1 MQINFPGQQ
10 FELTQPLRE
19 FTEEK
24 LERLKR
30 HFDRIINMDVTF
42 SVEKKLK
49 QTVKVSVHSAGA
61 NFHASASS
69 ENMYSAI
76 DNVVDKLD
84 KQIKKHKEK
93 QSSHQE

>member
-10 FELTQPLRE
+10 LELTPPLRQ

-24 LERLKR
+24 LERLNR
-30 HFDRIINMDVTF
+30 HFDRIINIDVTF
-42 SVEKKLK
+42 AVEKKLK

-69 ENMYSAI
+69 ENMYSAV
-76 DNVVDKLD
+76 DHVVDMLD

-93 QSSHQE
+93 NTSHRE